1 MTTTDPGTTRDRA
14 RGRIGTAALAIAGG
28 TRCGPSGTVRA
39 DGRERAA
46 GPHPFQED
54 RYSGETSARRSP

>member
-14 RGRIGTAALAIAGG
+14 RGRIGTAALAIAG
-28 TRCGPSGTVRA
+28 TRYGPSGTVRA

-46 GPHPFQED
+46 GPRPFQED